1 MTKSGP
7 ASKMHGH
14 SLQESITL
22 TSPMPEFKLDAI
34 ESWEAGKLPPSPSL
48 IDFGKTLTTDQF
60 TDWLE
65 ALLQL
70 QTASI
75 TQNDFYLTASTTFVG
90 LVGMSGGMI
99 ILKKQNQWQVVASHG
114 SQSAPQTTFAPKVL
128 QKVEQE
134 RATFY
139 ESDCSSD
146 SPSNSE
152 PAQVYVASPIF
163 DSTGTVAGVLY
174 GIRNTTDFSERLGFQ
189 KTEALIVQLL
199 AGIISSGL
207 ARQNRQEEVDRFRMQ
222 LEQFASAKLVSAM
235 SEDPTFLDAHEK
247 KVTVLFGDIRGFTGL
262 AQRVGPEKTFS
273 MIRNLMD
280 QLTGSILDEE
290 GFIIDY
296 AGDGIAAMWNAPADQ
311 PDHAELAC
319 WAAVNMQKVMDKL
332 SEFWSFV
339 AGESLLA
346 GVGINTGIAHVGNAG
361 SRWRLKYSPLG
372 ASVNLASRL
381 EGANKYFET
390 SILISE
396 STREQLFTS
405 FPVRR
410 IGPVVVKGSTQA
422 VQVYQLL
429 TDTQVNTTSKELLAN
444 YENALTLFEGGELQ
458 SAIQKLEEIIDSHS
472 DPISNRLLEQSQA
485 QLSDSSQTPA
495 IYLHQK

>member
-1 MTKSGP
+1 MDGSLTKHKTT
-7 ASKMHGH
+7 SKMDGYN
-14 SLQESITL
+14 STSVAP
-22 TSPMPEFKLDAI
+22 SPMPEFKLDAI
-34 ESWEAGKLPPSPSL
+34 ESWEATKLPTGPSL
-48 IDFGKTLTTDQF
+48 VDFGKTLTQDQF
-60 TDWLE
+60 TSWLE
-65 ALLQL
+65 ALIQL

-75 TQNDFYLTASTTFVG
+75 TQNDFYLTAATTLVN
-90 LVGMSGGMI
+90 LVGVSNGMV
-99 ILKKQNQWQVVASHG
+99 ILKKQNQWQVVAEHNKQG
-114 SQSAPQTTFAPKVL
+114 SAQDALDFTVF

-139 ESDCSSD
+139 ESDGD
-146 SPSNSE
+146 SMSSNSE
-152 PAQVYVASPIF
+152 SAQAYVASPVF
-163 DSTGTVAGVLY
+163 DSNGTVAGILF
-174 GIRNTTDFSERLGFQ
+174 GIRNAVEFPDRTGFR

-207 ARQNRQEEVDRFRMQ
+207 ARQDRQDEADRFRMQ

-235 SEDPTFLDAHEK
+235 SEDPTFLDAHERTI
-247 KVTVLFGDIRGFTGL
+247 TVLFGDVRGFTGL

-280 QLTGSILDEE
+280 QLTGSIMDEE

-319 WAAVNMQKVMDKL
+319 WAAVNMQKVMEKL
-332 SEFWSFV
+332 SEFWSYV
-339 AGESLLA
+339 AGESLIA
-346 GVGINTGIAHVGNAG
+346 GIGINTGIAHVGNAG

-372 ASVNLASRL
+372 APVNLASRL

-410 IGPVVVKGSTQA
+410 IGPVVVKGASEP

-429 TDTQVNTTSKELLAN
+429 TEPQTQVSEELLTR
-444 YENALTLFEGGELQ
+444 YEAALTLFEKGHYQ
-458 SAIQKLEEIIDSHS
+458 AAIQKLEELLEAAS
-472 DPISNRLLEQSQA
+472 DPVATRLLEQAQSQLATPA
-485 QLSDSSQTPA
+485 QSPA
-495 IYLHQK
+495 IYLRQK

>member
-1 MTKSGP
+1 
-7 ASKMHGH
+7 
-14 SLQESITL
+14 
-22 TSPMPEFKLDAI
+22 MPEFKLDAI
-34 ESWEAGKLPPSPSL
+34 ESWEAGHFSSGPSL
-48 IDFGKTLTTDQF
+48 TDFSESLTPDQF
-60 TDWLE
+60 ANWLE

-75 TQNDFYLTASTTFVG
+75 TQSDFYQPASSIFVD
-90 LVGMSGGMI
+90 LVGVSEGMVV
-99 ILKKQNQWQVVASHG
+99 LKKQSQWQITASHT
-114 SQSAPQTTFAPKVL
+114 SQGHPQTKFDPNVI

-139 ESDCSSD
+139 ESDSST
-146 SPSNSE
+146 SE
-152 PAQVYVASPIF
+152 SGQSYVASPIF
-163 DSTGTVAGVLY
+163 DSTGTVAGALY
-174 GIRNTTDFSERLGFQ
+174 GIRKATEYPSRSGFN

-235 SEDPTFLDAHEK
+235 SEDPTFLDAHERQ
-247 KVTVLFGDIRGFTGL
+247 VTVLFGDVRGFTGL

-296 AGDGIAAMWNAPADQ
+296 AGDGIAAMWNAPAEQ

-319 WAAVNMQKVMDKL
+319 WAAVDMQKVMEKL

-346 GVGINTGIAHVGNAG
+346 GIGINTGIAHVGNAG

-396 STREQLFTS
+396 STRQQLFTS
-405 FPVRR
+405 FPLRR
-410 IGPVVVKGSTQA
+410 IGPVVVKGASEP

-429 TDTQVNTTSKELLAN
+429 TESQSESPSEDLFTH
-444 YENALTLFEGGELQ
+444 YESALSLFEQGDLK
-458 SAIQKLEEIIDSHS
+458 SSIQCLETILAAQP
-472 DPISNRLLEQSQA
+472 DPISARLLEQAEA
-485 QLSDSSQTPA
+485 QRGDSTQSPA
-495 IYLHQK
+495 IRLHQK

>member
-1 MTKSGP
+1 
-7 ASKMHGH
+7 
-14 SLQESITL
+14 
-22 TSPMPEFKLDAI
+22 MPEFKLDAI
-34 ESWEAGKLPPSPSL
+34 ESWEAGSFSSGPSL
-48 IDFGKTLTTDQF
+48 IDFGGSLTPDQF
-60 TDWLE
+60 ASWLE

-75 TQNDFYLTASTTFVG
+75 TQSDFYQPASTIFVDLVG
-90 LVGMSGGMI
+90 LSEGMVV
-99 ILKKQNQWQVVASHG
+99 LKKQQQWQITARHASQGH
-114 SQSAPQTTFAPKVL
+114 AQTTFDSKVI

-134 RATFY
+134 HATFY
-139 ESDCSSD
+139 ESDSSTSD
-146 SPSNSE
+146 PGQS
-152 PAQVYVASPIF
+152 YVASPIF
-163 DSTGTVAGVLY
+163 DSTGTVAGALY
-174 GIRNTTDFSERLGFQ
+174 GIRKASEFPSRPGFN
-189 KTEALIVQLL
+189 KSEALIVQLL

-207 ARQNRQEEVDRFRMQ
+207 ARQDRQEEVDRFRMQ

-235 SEDPTFLDAHEK
+235 SEDPTFLDAHERQ
-247 KVTVLFGDIRGFTGL
+247 VTVLFGDVRGFTGL

-319 WAAVNMQKVMDKL
+319 WAAVNMQKVMEKL

-346 GVGINTGIAHVGNAG
+346 GIGINTGIAHVGNAG

-381 EGANKYFET
+381 EGANKYFES

-396 STREQLFTS
+396 STQQQLFTS
-405 FPVRR
+405 FPLRR
-410 IGPVVVKGSTQA
+410 IGPVVVKGASEP
-422 VQVYQLL
+422 VQVFQLL
-429 TDTQVNTTSKELLAN
+429 TESQSETSNREL
-444 YENALTLFEGGELQ
+444 
-458 SAIQKLEEIIDSHS
+458 IDSYDS
-472 DPISNRLLEQSQA
+472 ALSSFERGDLKSSIQSLEKILETQPDPISARLLEQAKA
-485 QLSDSSQTPA
+485 QLDDSTLPPA
-495 IYLHQK
+495 IRLQQK